1 MDNRKRTTQK
11 CDSSFLI
18 PINQLNQL
26 DDTILQK
33 LYTIEFSILYRKQ
46 KIVRYLI
53 AIILV
58 IR

>member
-18 PINQLNQL
+18 PITQL
-26 DDTILQK
+26 DNTILQK